1 MKNIKFRAYDSLA
14 KKMYN
19 WTELLNQNL
28 KNIFTIPEQCGYNL
42 MQYTG
47 LKDRNMKEIYEG
59 DIIKVNEDIRKA
71 FGLKKIMYVDF
82 IEGAFYLK
90 AEKEIKWELLRC
102 FPAIVGIEGNA
113 RVEVIGNIYDNPEL
127 LKKGE

>member
-59 DIIKVNEDIRKA
+59 DIVKFRFKDDREEFPDLIGYIEYQTTFTAFIIMSNQGSFKIDIT
-71 FGLKKIMYVDF
+71 
-82 IEGAFYLK
+82 
-90 AEKEIKWELLRC
+90 EIK
-102 FPAIVGIEGNA
+102 FI
-113 RVEVIGNIYDNPEL
+113 EVIGNIYKNLEL
-127 LKKGE
+127 LEEGE

>member
-71 FGLKKIMYVDF
+71 FDLKKIMYVVF
-82 IEGAFYLK
+82 MEGAFYLK

-127 LKKGE
+127 LEERG